1 MKKIIIPISALFV
14 AGFSHAQTL
23 NLSTNENY
31 VYTKTYLTDPTGP
44 TPKSV
49 ESVQYLDGL
58 GRPKQAVNIKASPL
72 GRDVVTHFTY
82 DQYGRQAMDY
92 LPVPQSGTGNG
103 AIVTSPLTNATQA
116 DIYGSEIIFSKKE
129 FESSPLDR
137 VLEQRQVGTAWS
149 SKPVKFDYEAN
160 ENGEVKK
167 YVATFDYASFSSAIT
182 LSPTPYGAGQLYKN
196 TVTDEDGN
204 KTIEFKNSQGQ
215 VVLVRKM
222 LDATTEADTYYV
234 YNDYNQLAYVIPPLA
249 VAANAVDTTTLNN
262 LCYQY
267 KYDSRNRLVE
277 KKLPGKG
284 WEFMVYDKQDRLVGS
299 QDSNLA
305 EKGQWLFTKY
315 DRFGRVAFTGI
326 STGGDRLTEQAD
338 ADLKGSNNM
347 NRIESSGFMHEGMEV
362 FYSGRA
368 YPSDSKYVKILSI
381 NYYDTYASYSFNPA
395 FPSTVFGVAVISDN
409 STGNSVSTKS
419 LPVMTLIKNI
429 EDDNWTKNYTWYDSR
444 GRALA
449 THSVNHLGGYT
460 KTESEL
466 DFSGTPQTVVTRH
479 KRLNTDTE
487 RVITENFTYD
497 HQNRLLTHTHQV
509 DGNAVEYLAQNKY
522 NELSQLESKKVGGVS
537 ANSPLQQMD
546 YKYNIRGWMTGIN
559 NPNDLSGGDLFGYEI
574 KYNNPENTGLTTGR
588 FNGNIAEIDWKTSTV
603 VNDSKRRYSY
613 VYDGLNRLSQGIY
626 TEPGSSILNNNNYNE
641 YLTYDLNGNIKT
653 LQRYSKPTTGITAEQ
668 IDDLVYNYTGNR
680 LDQITLPPGVSNNY
694 SGYNALGGAFAYDSN
709 GNMKSHGDK
718 GIGSI
723 GYNHLSLPNTLTV
736 GSGIKKSQVNYVYR
750 ADGTKLMKTTGGG
763 ASLSGS
769 TTDYLDGFQY
779 LFNND
784 FIICIGC
791 PAPTIGPEL
800 QFVPTSEGYYD
811 FVKNKYIYN
820 YADHLGNTRLS
831 YFHNGSSIEVLEEN
845 NYYPFGLKHEGY
857 NQLSGN
863 PGYQYKYNGKEL
875 QNETGMY
882 DYGARFYMPDIGRW
896 GVVDQLAEKMT
907 RHSPYNYAF
916 NNPIRF
922 IDPDGRQGTD
932 WVGKTDATGSTQWHW
947 EDKIKSASQ
956 ASAAGYDSYSDGKTN
971 NTYTST
977 SGSEVTLK
985 TEGNWSEDFTN
996 VNRERLGAA
1005 EAKMFG
1011 KYASGISITG
1021 SYGNTNQT
1029 ISLAANWGTG
1039 QFKIFHTAGLKIGP
1053 ESPGDIGFS
1062 VFQMSAYGEKDGA
1075 KYTNVFEGAT
1085 GYSTEFSGSYVFGGS
1100 HGFSASDNSI
1110 SRADYGTQATSFNI
1124 GTGYDAGVSRTYTT
1138 DITQKVNNAPSVI
1151 GNWLRKNIR
1160 HSPQF
1165 D

>member
-31 VYTKTYLTDPTGP
+31 VYTKTYLTDPTGS

-72 GRDVVTHFTY
+72 GRDVVTHFVY

-92 LPVPQSGTGNG
+92 LPVPQSGTANG

-129 FESSPLDR
+129 FEASPLDR

-149 SKPVKFDYEAN
+149 SKPVKFGYEAN

-167 YVATFDYASFSSAIT
+167 YVATFDYASFSSEIT

-204 KTIEFKNSQGQ
+204 KTIEFKNGQGQ

-249 VAANAVDTTTLNN
+249 VAANAVDPVTLSN

-299 QDSNLA
+299 QDSNLT

-315 DRFGRVAFTGI
+315 DRFGRVAFTGL

-368 YPSDSKYVKILSI
+368 YPSDYKYVKILSI

-466 DFSGTPQTVVTRH
+466 DFSGTPKQMITRH
-479 KRLNTDTE
+479 KRLDTDTE
-487 RVITENFTYD
+487 RVITETFEYD
-497 HQNRLLTHTHQV
+497 HQNRLKVHKHQV
-509 DGNAVEYLAQNKY
+509 DNNPVEYLAQNTY
-522 NELSQLESKKVGGVS
+522 NELSQLETKKVGGIVAGS
-537 ANSPLQQMD
+537 GLQAVD
-546 YKYNIRGWMTGIN
+546 YLYNIRGWVTKIN
-559 NPNDLSGGDLFGYEI
+559 DPANLNGKFFGYEI
-574 KYNNPENTGLTTGR
+574 KYHNPVYSNVSSGK
-588 FNGNIAEIDWKTSTV
+588 FNGNIAEIDWKNSSE
-603 VNDSKRRYSY
+603 NILKRYNY
-613 VYDGLNRLSQGIY
+613 TYDNLNRLKTGLY
-626 TEPGSSILNNNNYNE
+626 AEPNATNPHNGNFDE
-641 YLTYDLNGNIKT
+641 YLSYDLNGNIIN
-653 LQRYSKPTTGITAEQ
+653 LQRKAVPLFGLTST
-668 IDDLVYNYTGNR
+668 LVDNLDYQYTGNR
-680 LDQITLPPGVSNNY
+680 LNRIVE
-694 SGYNALGGAFAYDSN
+694 NALNQTGYEGGSNLINYDSN
-709 GNMKSHGDK
+709 GNMIDMMDK
-718 GIGSI
+718 GIQSI
-723 GYNHLSLPNTLTV
+723 IYNHLNLP
-736 GSGIKKSQVNYVYR
+736 
-750 ADGTKLMKTTGGG
+750 KT
-763 ASLSGS
+763 
-769 TTDYLDGFQY
+769 
-779 LFNND
+779 
-784 FIICIGC
+784 
-791 PAPTIGPEL
+791 
-800 QFVPTSEGYYD
+800 
-811 FVKNKYIYN
+811 
-820 YADHLGNTRLS
+820 
-831 YFHNGSSIEVLEEN
+831 FH
-845 NYYPFGLKHEGY
+845 P
-857 NQLSGN
+857 
-863 PGYQYKYNGKEL
+863 
-875 QNETGMY
+875 
-882 DYGARFYMPDIGRW
+882 
-896 GVVDQLAEKMT
+896 
-907 RHSPYNYAF
+907 
-916 NNPIRF
+916 
-922 IDPDGRQGTD
+922 
-932 WVGKTDATGSTQWHW
+932 
-947 EDKIKSASQ
+947 
-956 ASAAGYDSYSDGKTN
+956 
-971 NTYTST
+971 
-977 SGSEVTLK
+977 
-985 TEGNWSEDFTN
+985 
-996 VNRERLGAA
+996 
-1005 EAKMFG
+1005 
-1011 KYASGISITG
+1011 
-1021 SYGNTNQT
+1021 
-1029 ISLAANWGTG
+1029 
-1039 QFKIFHTAGLKIGP
+1039 
-1053 ESPGDIGFS
+1053 
-1062 VFQMSAYGEKDGA
+1062 
-1075 KYTNVFEGAT
+1075 
-1085 GYSTEFSGSYVFGGS
+1085 
-1100 HGFSASDNSI
+1100 
-1110 SRADYGTQATSFNI
+1110 
-1124 GTGYDAGVSRTYTT
+1124 
-1138 DITQKVNNAPSVI
+1138 
-1151 GNWLRKNIR
+1151 
-1160 HSPQF
+1160 
-1165 D
+1165 

>member
-72 GRDVVTHFTY
+72 GRDVVLHFVY

-92 LPVPQSGTGNG
+92 LPVPQSGTANG

-129 FESSPLDR
+129 FEASPLDR

-149 SKPVKFDYEAN
+149 SKPVKFGYEAN

-167 YVATFDYASFSSAIT
+167 YVATFDYASFSSVIT

-204 KTIEFKNSQGQ
+204 KTIEFKNGQGQ

-718 GIGSI
+718 GLGSI

-763 ASLSGS
+763 AFLSNS

-779 LFNND
+779 FFNND
-784 FIICIGC
+784 FIICIDC
-791 PAPTIGPEL
+791 PAPAIGPEL
-800 QFVPTSEGYYD
+800 QFVPTAEGYFD
-811 FVKNKYIYN
+811 FMKNKYIYN

-831 YFHNGSSIEVLEEN
+831 YFHNGSGVEVLEEN

-896 GVVDQLAEKMT
+896 GVVDPLTEKM
-907 RHSPYNYAF
+907 RKFSPYNYAWD
-916 NNPIRF
+916 NPIRF
-922 IDPDGRQGTD
+922 IDPDGMWPYPVITRSFAPFPTFGGGFSGDRRGYSTSQNVTSRLSHSYVMNTD
-932 WVGKTDATGSTQWHW
+932 NH
-947 EDKIKSASQ
+947 
-956 ASAAGYDSYSDGKTN
+956 
-971 NTYTST
+971 TYTNYGAS
-977 SGSEVTLK
+977 SSP
-985 TEGNWSEDFTN
+985 SSHPY
-996 VNRERLGAA
+996 LGAA
-1005 EAKMFG
+1005 TANNDVGTISNAVYTTNKDGSTTTSWTAKMAGSNPLTPGGLTPDIDVTTNFSLTENKAAGILGISVKQTGDAFPSAETMIGDTAGNQLMVGVSPAVGNPIVNLFG
-1011 KYASGISITG
+1011 DNNRPMMSNNFTVTMDENGVFTGVQQGDKTYSVGDWNKMYESSNTVKIPEQQYLPDASG
-1021 SYGNTNQT
+1021 
-1029 ISLAANWGTG
+1029 
-1039 QFKIFHTAGLKIGP
+1039 
-1053 ESPGDIGFS
+1053 
-1062 VFQMSAYGEKDGA
+1062 
-1075 KYTNVFEGAT
+1075 
-1085 GYSTEFSGSYVFGGS
+1085 
-1100 HGFSASDNSI
+1100 
-1110 SRADYGTQATSFNI
+1110 
-1124 GTGYDAGVSRTYTT
+1124 
-1138 DITQKVNNAPSVI
+1138 APVP
-1151 GNWLRKNIR
+1151 R
-1160 HSPQF
+1160 
-1165 D
+1165 